1 VTRRNF
7 RRCLITG
14 ANRGLGLEFARQLI
28 DRGDFVVGACRR
40 PEEAA
45 ELAALFSPASGFVV
59 ALEVSSPEPAAAIVS
74 QQISQVDLLINAA
87 GTDDTAASS
96 GPIGLLVGE
105 ALIDVY
111 RTNAVGPA
119 LVTQA
124 FASLL
129 SKSGRAVVFNLT
141 SSRGSLNG
149 HIAPDGIG
157 YAMSK
162 AALNMLTRKLAIELY
177 HENIAVVAISPG
189 WVQTDMG
196 GPDAPITPEDSVKA
210 MIAFAD
216 RSNLSN
222 SGSILAH
229 SDLAVQ
235 PSARRP

>member
-1 VTRRNF
+1 VVREDF
-7 RRCLITG
+7 RRCVITG
-14 ANRGLGLEFARQLI
+14 ANRGLGLEFARQLV
-28 DRGDFVVGACRR
+28 DRGDFVVGTCRR
-40 PEEAA
+40 PEEAT
-45 ELAALFSPASGFVV
+45 ELAALLSPASGFVV
-59 ALEVSSPEPAAAIVS
+59 ALEVSSPEPAAMIVS
-74 QQISQVDLLINAA
+74 HKITHVDFLINAA

-96 GPIGLLVGE
+96 GPIGLLQGD

-124 FASLL
+124 FTSLL

-162 AALNMLTRKLAIELY
+162 AALNMLTRKMALELY
-177 HENIAVVAISPG
+177 HESITVVAVSPG

-196 GPDAPITPEDSVKA
+196 GPNATTSPADSVKA

-216 RSNLSN
+216 TTNLADT
-222 SGSILAH
+222 GSILAH

-235 PSARRP
+235 SSVT